1 MSTGSEKLKVVIDTN
16 VFISGLNFAGA
27 PSEVLELFI
36 NDEIKVYISS
46 FILREIERI
55 LKEKF
60 EWGKEQIETA
70 LNRIRRKAIQVQPK
84 TKISAIKQKEDDN
97 RILECAVE
105 GKVKYIISGDRH
117 HLLPLKEYKGIKIL
131 SPSQFL
137 RIISWELSSGSF

>member
-1 MSTGSEKLKVVIDTN
+1 MSTGSEKPKVVIDTN

-84 TKISAIKQKEDDN
+84 TK
-97 RILECAVE
+97 VE